1 MSPYQA
7 TFRLVI
13 NDQWITLGYK
23 IKIEKVHRRLVTY
36 YDSESQRTFQFI
48 TSNKRL
54 SALKI
59 AMLYK
64 QRWQIEMLFKR
75 LKQNMPLE
83 YFLGENENAIKIQI
97 WCSLIA
103 EMKQGLKKPIFVSR
117 VRLQLEATTFSKRS
131 NDNKLKILQ

>member
-1 MSPYQA
+1 
-7 TFRLVI
+7 
-13 NDQWITLGYK
+13 
-23 IKIEKVHRRLVTY
+23 
-36 YDSESQRTFQFI
+36 
-48 TSNKRL
+48 
-54 SALKI
+54 
-59 AMLYK
+59 MLYK